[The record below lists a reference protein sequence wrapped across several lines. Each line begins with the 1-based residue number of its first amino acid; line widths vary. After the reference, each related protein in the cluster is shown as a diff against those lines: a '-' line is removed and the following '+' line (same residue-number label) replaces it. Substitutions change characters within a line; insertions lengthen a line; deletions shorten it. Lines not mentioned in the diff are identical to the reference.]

1 MDLAMIGLGRMGA
14 NMTRRL
20 MKDGHRV
27 VVHNR
32 SREPIDELASEG
44 ADPAYEM
51 EEIASKLDTPRVVW
65 LMVPAGPPVDQQID
79 QLIPIL
85 SEGDII
91 VDGGNSKYTD
101 SVARHE
107 RLKEQGLRFIDCGT
121 SGGIWGLEVGFNLMI
136 GGDQDAVKIVE
147 PAFKSLAPEG
157 GYLHVGASGAGH
169 FVKMIHNG
177 IEYGLMQ
184 AYAEGFDVLEASK
197 YDLDLA
203 AIADLW
209 NHGSVVRSW
218 LLELASNAF
227 TEDPHLE
234 SIRGYV
240 NDSGEGRWTIEA
252 ATELDIAV
260 PAIYLALA
268 NRLLSRQEDA
278 FTNKVLAALRHQ
290 FGGHAVVKV
299 KEAGGEVEAGAE
311 VETEVSPSQQS

>member
-32 SREPIDELASEG
+32 SREPIDELAGEG

-51 EEIASKLDTPRVVW
+51 EDIASKLDTPRVVW
-65 LMVPAGPPVDQQID
+65 LMVPAGAPVDEQID
-79 QLIPIL
+79 ELLPIL

-91 VDGGNSKYTD
+91 VDGGNSKYTS

-107 RLKEQGLRFIDCGT
+107 RLQEQGLRFIDCGT

-136 GGDQDAVKIVE
+136 GGDRDAFEIVE
-147 PAFKSLAPEG
+147 PAFKSLAPEH
-157 GYLHVGASGAGH
+157 GYMHVGASGAGH

-197 YDLDLA
+197 YELDLA

-260 PAIYLALA
+260 PVIYFALA

-290 FGGHAVVKV
+290 FGGHAVLKA
-299 KEAGGEVEAGAE
+299 EPEVEA
-311 VETEVSPSQQS
+311 